1 MAILADIKEA
11 IEKFETKP
19 TYQYMYECEVY
30 PETLTSFMMVRL
42 LPDRVYAVK
51 VICDATGDV
60 KMNECELSRQIIDS
74 LEVF

>member
-1 MAILADIKEA
+1 
-11 IEKFETKP
+11 
-19 TYQYMYECEVY
+19 MYECEVY